1 MTETAA
7 AASAQMRIW
16 KATGNFIGIVTVHPS
31 RIHRKAKKHP
41 VRQSGVCGIR
51 LRNTALP
58 DRRIL
63 RAPHPLCGCHVSVF
77 RLDRFFRGKHFGNAA
92 DHPRRKALR
101 RPFLSGRV
109 CRHRSGTV
117 LCQSAENHL
126 RPRKNCYFP
135 FPRRTQTLLRRDIR
149 QLECT
154 SGSQGLRT
162 LTLHTD
168 NRRYVIREKQFR
180 VGFPEFFN
188 ELIH

>member
-7 AASAQMRIW
+7 AVSAQMRIW
-16 KATGNFIGIVTVHPS
+16 KATGNFI
-31 RIHRKAKKHP
+31 
-41 VRQSGVCGIR
+41 
-51 LRNTALP
+51 
-58 DRRIL
+58 
-63 RAPHPLCGCHVSVF
+63 
-77 RLDRFFRGKHFGNAA
+77 
-92 DHPRRKALR
+92 
-101 RPFLSGRV
+101 
-109 CRHRSGTV
+109 RHRYGSPVPNTPQSKKTHRTTIRCLRHPAAEHCATGPANITRGALFFPVVFVGTV
-117 LCQSAENHL
+117 LALFYVSLQKITYDREKIVIS
-126 RPRKNCYFP
+126 R

>member
-7 AASAQMRIW
+7 AVSAQMRIW
-16 KATGNFIGIVTVHPS
+16 KATGNFI
-31 RIHRKAKKHP
+31 
-41 VRQSGVCGIR
+41 
-51 LRNTALP
+51 
-58 DRRIL
+58 
-63 RAPHPLCGCHVSVF
+63 
-77 RLDRFFRGKHFGNAA
+77 
-92 DHPRRKALR
+92 
-101 RPFLSGRV
+101 
-109 CRHRSGTV
+109 RHRYGSPVPNTPQSKKTHRTTIRCLRHPAAEHCATGPANITRSSSSMRLSCFGLTVFSGESISGTLQIIREEKLYGALFFPVVFVGTV
-117 LCQSAENHL
+117 LALFYVSLQKITYDREKIVIS
-126 RPRKNCYFP
+126 R

>member
-1 MTETAA
+1 M
-7 AASAQMRIW
+7 I
-16 KATGNFIGIVTVHPS
+16 
-31 RIHRKAKKHP
+31 P
-41 VRQSGVCGIR
+41 VLKVFCGESISGTLQIIR
-51 LRNTALP
+51 EEKLYGALFFP
-58 DRRIL
+58 
-63 RAPHPLCGCHVSVF
+63 VVF
-77 RLDRFFRGKHFGNAA
+77 
-92 DHPRRKALR
+92 
-101 RPFLSGRV
+101 V
-109 CRHRSGTV
+109 GTV
-117 LCQSAENHL
+117 LALFYVSLQKITYDREKIVIS
-126 RPRKNCYFP
+126 R

>member
-7 AASAQMRIW
+7 AVSAQMRIW
-16 KATGNFIGIVTVHPS
+16 KATGNFIRHRYGSPVPNTPQSKKTHRTTIRCLRHPAAEHCATGPANITRS
-31 RIHRKAKKHP
+31 
-41 VRQSGVCGIR
+41 SSSMR
-51 LRNTALP
+51 LS
-58 DRRIL
+58 
-63 RAPHPLCGCHVSVF
+63 VSVF
-77 RLDRFFRGKHFGNAA
+77 GLTVFSGESISGTLQIIREEKLYGALFFPVVF
-92 DHPRRKALR
+92 
-101 RPFLSGRV
+101 V
-109 CRHRSGTV
+109 GTV
-117 LCQSAENHL
+117 LALFYVSLQKITYDREKIVISS
-126 RPRKNCYFP
+126 